1 MTTRADAQKWFLQ
14 WSSSAFGLSTT
25 DGRPWGDGTAMALRE
40 SATSGTTDPWDEDCE
55 VVPLIGGYETLC
67 QIADTLEQAIA
78 EAGAIANPGSG
89 HVYITDWRL
98 NPLRDMSRGNTWKS
112 SPWTNTQIPALDQTA
127 VGLILRLMQVG
138 VNVRVLVWLPVT
150 AMRMKG
156 MGTHVD
162 EHFYLSEI
170 VAAEAA
176 RLSTPGRGIVGL
188 DSRVADPFTATHH
201 QKMCV
206 IRVGAVDVAFVGGVD
221 WAFTRRD
228 APADPTATGPGIY
241 HYDPADLSDVTK
253 PPPQFLN
260 GDWQSGTT
268 QPVPFDPAV
277 PSSHRWP
284 NQSGVVYDAAAN
296 ASRPGT
302 SDSDLPANVY
312 GTTQQIWHDQHFKL
326 LGPIVQTIEQQFVE
340 RWSDAGDLHEL
351 GPFGSSHWT
360 GDQVIFGQ
368 KAGAYDNNGIIALP
382 TPQPAISTGSS
393 YVQMWRTIPLRKKR
407 KTGTLSRGEF
417 TIMAGIS
424 HATTQAT
431 QLIWLFDQY
440 FFSQPLARLL
450 NQRLTDS
457 PNLHVIVVLPPFA
470 DSSFLDLI
478 HLRKLALNDLVSGR
492 KTAPRVYDRVAVYDT
507 WHPGRNQG
515 IYVHAK
521 AKMFDDQLV
530 AIGSGNLNRRSF
542 TCDTELDCAVLD
554 TAVVELHQQRLWK
567 CLFPSSAWPLTSPRT
582 GNWGKTFFDSFATA
596 AAKSDAFLI
605 KDPWDTETFTTNT
618 HVVTHH
624 NSRAE
629 DFDETVTTI
638 TVTPPVV
645 PTKPAATPREQSY
658 REDFR
663 TSANAGNRIDLQGQK
678 ESETPVVDMN
688 ALIEPSSLDLK
699 VERVTSGKA
708 GDPGPAGR
716 LDEIVYLIEG
726 VAGSGNTF
734 PFRKR

>member
-1 MTTRADAQKWFLQ
+1 M
-14 WSSSAFGLSTT
+14 
-25 DGRPWGDGTAMALRE
+25 
-40 SATSGTTDPWDEDCE
+40 
-55 VVPLIGGYETLC
+55 
-67 QIADTLEQAIA
+67 
-78 EAGAIANPGSG
+78 
-89 HVYITDWRL
+89 
-98 NPLRDMSRGNTWKS
+98 
-112 SPWTNTQIPALDQTA
+112 
-127 VGLILRLMQVG
+127 
-138 VNVRVLVWLPVT
+138 
-150 AMRMKG
+150 
-156 MGTHVD
+156 
-162 EHFYLSEI
+162 
-170 VAAEAA
+170 
-176 RLSTPGRGIVGL
+176 
-188 DSRVADPFTATHH
+188 
-201 QKMCV
+201 

-241 HYDPADLSDVTK
+241 HYDPANLSDVTK

-268 QPVPFDPAV
+268 QPVPFDPAT
-277 PSSHRWP
+277 PASHRWP
-284 NQSGVVYDAAAN
+284 NQGGVTYDAAAN
-296 ASRPGT
+296 PSRPGQ
-302 SDSDLPANVY
+302 SDWDLPANVY

-340 RWSDAGDLHEL
+340 RWSDVGDLHEL
-351 GPFGSSHWT
+351 GPYGSRHWF

-368 KAGAYDNNGIIALP
+368 KAGAYDGNGILPLPVPKIA
-382 TPQPAISTGSS
+382 TSVGSS

-407 KTGTLSRGEF
+407 KSGTLSQGEF

-440 FFSQPLARLL
+440 FFSEPLARLL
-450 NQRLTDS
+450 NHRLIEN

-478 HLRKLALNDLVSGR
+478 HLRKLALNDLVAGR
-492 KTAPRVYDRVAVYDT
+492 NKASQVYDRVAVYNT

-596 AAKSDAFLI
+596 AAKPDAFLI
-605 KDPWDTETFTTNT
+605 KDLWDTETFTTAT
-618 HVVTHH
+618 RTVTHH
-624 NSRAE
+624 NSRGE

-645 PTKPAATPREQSY
+645 PTKPTPTPREQSY
-658 REDFR
+658 RDDFV
-663 TSANAGNRIDLQGQK
+663 TTGNAGTRLELVGQK

-688 ALIEPSSLDLK
+688 GLIEPSSLDLK

-726 VAGSGNTF
+726 VAGSGSTF
-734 PFRKR
+734 PFRRR

>member
-326 LGPIVQTIEQQFVE
+326 LGPIVQDDRAAIRRTLVGCGRPARARPVRLLALDRRPGDLRAEGRGLRQQRHHRAPDAPARDLDRQLLCPDVANDSAAQE
-340 RWSDAGDLHEL
+340 AEDRNALARRVHDHGRDLARDHAGDAAHLALRPVLLQPAACSALEPEAHRQPEPPRDRRSAAFRGLELPRPDPPAEARAQRPRL
-351 GPFGSSHWT
+351 GPK
-360 GDQVIFGQ
+360 D
-368 KAGAYDNNGIIALP
+368 GAPGVRPRRGLQHLAP
-382 TPQPAISTGSS
+382 GPQPGH
-393 YVQMWRTIPLRKKR
+393 LRAR
-407 KTGTLSRGEF
+407 QGQDVRRP
-417 TIMAGIS
+417 AGRDRLG
-424 HATTQAT
+424 Q
-431 QLIWLFDQY
+431 
-440 FFSQPLARLL
+440 SQP
-450 NQRLTDS
+450 
-457 PNLHVIVVLPPFA
+457 
-470 DSSFLDLI
+470 
-478 HLRKLALNDLVSGR
+478 
-492 KTAPRVYDRVAVYDT
+492 
-507 WHPGRNQG
+507 
-515 IYVHAK
+515 
-521 AKMFDDQLV
+521 
-530 AIGSGNLNRRSF
+530 RSF

-582 GNWGKTFFDSFATA
+582 GNWGKTFFDKFATA
-596 AAKSDAFLI
+596 AAKTDAFLI
-605 KDPWDTETFTTNT
+605 EDPWDTETFTTNT

-624 NSRAE
+624 NARAE

-678 ESETPVVDMN
+678 ESETPIVDMN

-726 VAGSGNTF
+726 VAGSGKTF